1 MDHWANNL
9 IASLYFAEPGFCPR
23 VILTTS
29 LYAQIY
35 LTGLSALGILPPLKI
50 ERLNRKAKIQVYLDQ
65 LSRGDY
71 PHTLIVAR
79 DVYTNYYGLIKGAG
93 RPTKQIL
100 VF

>member
-9 IASLYFAEPGFCPR
+9 MASLYFAESGFCRPL
-23 VILTTS
+23 ILTTS
-29 LYAQIY
+29 LYTQIY
-35 LTGLSALGILPPLKI
+35 LTGLSVLGILPPLKI
-50 ERLNRKAKIQVYLDQ
+50 ERLNRKAKIQLYLDQ

-79 DVYTNYYGLIKGAG
+79 DVYTNYHGLIKDVGQS
-93 RPTKQIL
+93 TKQIL